1 MTISERIF
9 DLLKKQRKKQGDLAR
24 ALGVRPTTVSEWN
37 TGKREPS
44 GLLYEKIAEY
54 FDVSLDYLITGN
66 EPRGAPIQQII
77 GNNNSNNVATV
88 AGNAGGDL
96 TEYERELL
104 KVCAGFDIRR
114 KTALLTYAY
123 NLESELKENKE
134 S

>member
-44 GLLYEKIAEY
+44 GSLYEKIAEY
-54 FDVSLDYLITGN
+54 FGVSLDYLITGR
-66 EPRGAPIQQII
+66 PSRDAPVQQII
-77 GNNNSNNVATV
+77 GNNNSNNVANI
-88 AGNAGGDL
+88 AGNVGGDL

-114 KTALLTYAY
+114 KTALLMYAY
-123 NLESELKENKE
+123 DLEKEIKKNKE
-134 S
+134 